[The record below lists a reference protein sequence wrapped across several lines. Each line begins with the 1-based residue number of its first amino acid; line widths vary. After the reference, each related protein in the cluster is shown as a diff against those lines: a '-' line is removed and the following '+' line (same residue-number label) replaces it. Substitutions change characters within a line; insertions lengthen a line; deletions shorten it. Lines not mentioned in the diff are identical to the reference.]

1 MDLVLVEVIRVDVEI
16 RLKDTDLVHET
27 LTALGVS
34 SLNSNGIG
42 PADDSLKFIIYKI
55 ERQPVNKMLTFSY
68 NQSTRDYVVKDITM
82 LDLVKK
88 VKSDFNIV
96 GGIQM
101 YNPDTEKY
109 ISDKAKAVQVYDKI
123 QRDEKALIII
133 TKSNSMTRSTQ
144 PKPLSALNTHKS
156 IIEREQTPIAK
167 SAGGSSINSASVDF
181 DGMLDDLDT
190 NIGFQKVK
198 VVKLSTKMDNLEH
211 EIDKLVATSPEK
223 SQPKLLNKAS
233 RRLSKIHGD
242 STSPNGSPSKKD
254 KHDPEAQDIL
264 EMIGTSKAE
273 LLAIEQNMMIL
284 VGQLLSKNGIII
296 K

>member
-1 MDLVLVEVIRVDVEI
+1 MDLVLVAVKLVDVEI
-16 RLKDTDLVHET
+16 RLKDTDLVHEI

-68 NQSTRDYVVKDITM
+68 NQTTRDYSVKDITM

-144 PKPLSALNTHKS
+144 PKPLSALNTHRS

-198 VVKLSTKMDNLEH
+198 LVKLSTKMDNLEH

-233 RRLSKIHGD
+233 RRLSKIHGE
-242 STSPNGSPSKKD
+242 SNSPNSSPSKKD
-254 KHDPEAQDIL
+254 KNDPEAQDIL

-273 LLAIEQNMMIL
+273 LLVIEQNMMIL